1 MRPRVSRPLA
11 EYYSDTMTNRF
22 GLPLPPDRLRW
33 AVAEGVSE
41 DVICA
46 VLLLH
51 EHSVDRVA
59 PKLRPVELEQTI
71 VLVGRNPR
79 LYPPGMLQALES
91 KRAVLPPQAATK
103 VSLNAVANEQ
113 AEWSRG
119 SFRAAADAPQ
129 RPPERALSDLAPA
142 RPLLSRSC
150 A

>member
-51 EHSVDRVA
+51 EHSVERVA
-59 PKLRPVELEQTI
+59 PKLRPVELEQRSCWSAEI
-71 VLVGRNPR
+71 PDFIRPACCKLW
-79 LYPPGMLQALES
+79 
-91 KRAVLPPQAATK
+91 RA
-103 VSLNAVANEQ
+103 
-113 AEWSRG
+113 RG
-119 SFRAAADAPQ
+119 QYYRRRRPQ
-129 RPPERALSDLAPA
+129 RSHRM
-142 RPLLSRSC
+142 R
-150 A
+150 